1 MSNMEKVRRC
11 KFCGKLL
18 IDEKMPLCRRC
29 VLEGR
34 NKSVQVAG
42 IVFGATTTVLSGGAT
57 VLICLTELWSVL
69 ENLNTVNPN
78 GPWRI
83 LKSFLKDKS
92 KKYTGVELKLDK
104 DGKVNDVKPVSAEVA
119 EES

>member
-42 IVFGATTTVLSGGAT
+42 IVFGATTTVLSA
-57 VLICLTELWSVL
+57 IA
-69 ENLNTVNPN
+69 LNNNNSEV
-78 GPWRI
+78 G
-83 LKSFLKDKS
+83 
-92 KKYTGVELKLDK
+92 
-104 DGKVNDVKPVSAEVA
+104 NDTTM
-119 EES
+119 